1 MKVHAECYQCFIG
14 QAIRSAKFHRSDRYG
29 LLEPVRN
36 VVRVLQDIDVEVPP
50 PLISED
56 VYGTIKRTLG
66 IEDPYAEIKR
76 KYNDIALSYE
86 EFMKDE
92 IEGSDNPLL
101 FAIRLAL
108 AGNIIDFGS
117 QIKSFDLE
125 SVIDET
131 VHNPLDITD
140 FALFERSIKRAKRVV
155 LLADNAGEIVF
166 DKMLLKTIKR
176 LYPSI
181 ELYAIVRGAPI
192 INDVTVEDA
201 LYVGLDRVAKVV
213 SSGQVIP
220 GFWPETVSEPARS
233 VYDSADIVISKG
245 QGNFETLSEFRD
257 ERVYFLFLVKCNV
270 VAKYLGMKKLSKIF
284 VRNDGKWEKRQE

>member
-29 LLEPVRN
+29 LLEPVKN

-56 VYGTIKRTLG
+56 VYGTIKKTLG
-66 IEDPYAEIKR
+66 IEDPYAEIKK

-92 IEGSDNPLL
+92 IENSENPLL

-125 SVIDET
+125 GVIDET
-131 VHNPLDITD
+131 VHNPLDMTD
-140 FALFERSIKRAKRVV
+140 FTLFEKSIKKAKKVV

-166 DKMLLKTIKR
+166 DKILLKTIKT
-176 LYPSI
+176 LYPDM
-181 ELYAIVRGAPI
+181 ELYAIVRGAPV
-192 INDVTVEDA
+192 INDVTIDDA
-201 LYVGLDRVAKVV
+201 FYVGLDEIAEVV

-220 GFWPETVSEPARS
+220 GFWPETASRYARN
-233 VYDSADIVISKG
+233 VFEHADIVISKG
-245 QGNFETLSEFRD
+245 QGNFETLSEFED
-257 ERVYFLFLVKCNV
+257 KRVYFLFLVKCSV
-270 VAKYLGMKKLSKIF
+270 VARCLGMKKLSKIF
-284 VRNDGKWEKRQE
+284 VRNDKKWERQQE